1 MKFIVADPSE
11 QRHLPSDVV
20 ENCVFVTGLETL
32 TGADFLITPSKIPIN
47 EKTLPIHIAKGLC
60 VQRKDVG
67 DLVASFQGGDNRL
80 WRQLIRLK
88 MLSSPPWLLLVG
100 DIKAKNKTE
109 QDGSRKFCAVVDGRD
124 TDINYFAVIGSI
136 DAWQRHGGYYSWI
149 SRDTL
154 MLAWCEL
161 QYRNLVAK
169 ERRGGWSKTLI
180 TRGIIKPLELLTEV
194 ETTLCTIPGLG
205 TERARA
211 VYTEAQKYWDRPTL
225 IDCFRIL
232 KDNKIEGIGDKT
244 KNTTLK
250 FIGWGNGESR

>member
-1 MKFIVADPSE
+1 MKFIACDPSE

-20 ENCVFVTGLETL
+20 EHCVFVNGLEAL
-32 TGADFLITPSKIPIN
+32 TGADFLITPSRIPIN
-47 EKTLPIHIAKGLC
+47 EKTLRIHINKGLC

-67 DLVASFQGGDNRL
+67 DLVASFQGGDSRL

-100 DIKAKNKTE
+100 DIKARNKTE
-109 QDGSRKFCAVVDGRD
+109 EDGSKKFCAVVDGRD

-136 DAWQRHGGYYSWI
+136 EAWQRHGGYYSWI

-169 ERRGGWSKTLI
+169 EKRGGWGTTFI

-194 ETTLCTIPGLG
+194 ETTLTTIPGLG
-205 TERARA
+205 TERAHA
-211 VYTEAQKYWDRPTL
+211 IYTEAQKYMDRPTL

-232 KDNKIEGIGDKT
+232 KDNPINGIGIKT
-244 KNTTLK
+244 KQSALK
-250 FIGWGNGESR
+250 FVGWEYKE